1 MYYLN
6 NLSRFLVSRLYRPF
20 KLLVIAS
27 VSTSLWGCSSAS
39 NSTKEIAIT
48 DPCEIISSENS
59 ERETAVKEA
68 ESDETLRGIRSH
80 TKRKVVLMPIT
91 SASGTANPYTGVMMG
106 TPQSSGAELA
116 GFATEIMNQAFRNE
130 GIKTVAW
137 FKVAKQLKEVLNSS
151 GGNSYTG
158 VNIYSGSQSQVNDE
172 NLNEVIEVA
181 KQLDACY
188 VVRPVILKASNTS
201 NTQTSYNPV
210 GIALG
215 FGSLAGSSKT
225 TTNAEI
231 DLKIDII
238 STREED
244 IIASKTFSGRSAQV
258 SKKRANT
265 LDGITGS
272 NLFSGGSSTDQ
283 LRIAFYD
290 TIDKIVEFLEDKM
303 L

>member
-1 MYYLN
+1 M
-6 NLSRFLVSRLYRPF
+6 SRLYKTLPI
-20 KLLVIAS
+20 LVIAS
-27 VSTSLWGCSSAS
+27 LSTSLFGCSNSS
-39 NSTKEIAIT
+39 NSIAEN
-48 DPCEIISSENS
+48 DPCEINISEISK
-59 ERETAVKEA
+59 KESTLKGN
-68 ESDETLRGIRSH
+68 ESNETLRGIRSH
-80 TKRKVVLMPIT
+80 TNRKVVLMPIT
-91 SASGTANPYTGVMMG
+91 SATGNANPYMGAMMG
-106 TPQSSGAELA
+106 TSSNGAELT
-116 GFATEIMNQAFRNE
+116 GFATEIMNQSFRNE

-137 FKVAKQLKEVLNSS
+137 FKVSKKLKEVLNTSS
-151 GGNSYTG
+151 GNSYSG
-158 VNIYSGSQSQVNDE
+158 VNIYGGNQTQVNDE

-181 KQLDACY
+181 KELDACY

-215 FGSLAGSSKT
+215 FGGLAGSSKT
-225 TTNAEI
+225 TNNAEI
-231 DLKIDII
+231 DIKIDII

-258 SKKRANT
+258 TKKRANT

-272 NLFSGGSSTDQ
+272 NLFSGGSSNDQ